1 MTEMEYKLSASASMN
16 ESGALFFLYDFDL
29 NYTM

>member
-1 MTEMEYKLSASASMN
+1 MTEMEYKLSSSMN
-16 ESGALFFLYDFDL
+16 ESGALIFLYDFNL